1 MGDLCYLVKLVTNLH
16 IHLNTPMSKT
26 TLANVCRLLENF
38 KNIKIVYSE
47 NLDFFI
53 DSVFIVC
60 QHLSY
65 QALSIIQLTMV
76 RFFFLSI
83 FKASKIFCITEKI
96 QYTINVHIVQWTWYW
111 YFVSL
116 ATERTMHVW
125 TINGCSYSR
134 HSFDAQHFGSNENI
148 FRRTFG

>member
-1 MGDLCYLVKLVTNLH
+1 MGEVCYLVKMVANLH

-38 KNIKIVYSE
+38 KSIKTVYSD
-47 NLDFFI
+47 NLEFFI

-76 RFFFLSI
+76 SI
-83 FKASKIFCITEKI
+83 
-96 QYTINVHIVQWTWYW
+96 
-111 YFVSL
+111 
-116 ATERTMHVW
+116 
-125 TINGCSYSR
+125 SYSY
-134 HSFDAQHFGSNENI
+134 SELYI
-148 FRRTFG
+148 LY